1 MTPSSGE
8 EADVEEDGEDLNIKP
23 TPAAK
28 KFSEIPFG
36 NYKASLQFI
45 MGDRSILTRK
55 DSDAL
60 LIEAYRNEM
69 ADKTALAKQC
79 VHQSLLLQYCQQL
92 GKDGVGI
99 FFNRMMTKDHKA
111 YKLFM
116 DDVNSTYMKIKQSA
130 VRDRKEREEGADT
143 KDVEQIQLYA
153 VDPGTKLT
161 IRVPPPIVSDP
172 TSTSEEPQ
180 VTEEQIVARRIFEAF
195 PPDFQRA
202 LESGELD
209 EVNKAL
215 AKMSVEEAEGVV
227 QSLGEGGILNV
238 EEGVIDATT
247 EEGQKL
253 VEEIERT
260 GQVPE
265 TAAPLSGDPPED

>member
-1 MTPSSGE
+1 MTQSSGE
-8 EADVEEDGEDLNIKP
+8 EADVDEGDEQKIEAS
-23 TPAAK
+23 PAAK

-36 NYKASLQFI
+36 DYKTSLQFI

-69 ADKTALAKQC
+69 ANKPSLAKQC

-99 FFNRMMTKDHKA
+99 FFNRMMTKNHKA
-111 YKLFM
+111 YTLFI
-116 DDVNSTYMKIKQSA
+116 DDVNSTYQKIKQSA
-130 VRDRKEREEGADT
+130 ARDRKEREESANAPG
-143 KDVEQIQLYA
+143 VEQIQLYA
-153 VDPGTKLT
+153 VNPGTKLT
-161 IRVPPPIVSDP
+161 ISVPPPICSA
-172 TSTSEEPQ
+172 EEAQPAEQ
-180 VTEEQIVARRIFEAF
+180 VAARHIFESF
-195 PPDFQRA
+195 SPEFQRA
-202 LESGELD
+202 LETGELD

-215 AKMSVEEAEGVV
+215 GKMSVEEAEAVV
-227 QSLGEGGILNV
+227 EKLGEGGILNV

-253 VEEIERT
+253 VEEIGRT
-260 GQVPE
+260 GEVPE
-265 TAAPLSGDPPED
+265 MAVSDDPPLD

>member
-1 MTPSSGE
+1 
-8 EADVEEDGEDLNIKP
+8 
-23 TPAAK
+23 
-28 KFSEIPFG
+28 
-36 NYKASLQFI
+36 
-45 MGDRSILTRK
+45 MGHRSILTRN

-69 ADKTALAKQC
+69 ADKPSMAKQC

-116 DDVNSTYMKIKQSA
+116 DDVNSTYLKIKQSA
-130 VRDRKEREEGADT
+130 ARDRKEREESANSEG
-143 KDVEQIQLYA
+143 VEQIQLYA
-153 VDPGTKLT
+153 VNPGTKLT
-161 IRVPPPIVSDP
+161 ISVPPPIDP
-172 TSTSEEPQ
+172 SGEPSETEQ
-180 VTEEQIVARRIFEAF
+180 VAARRIFESF
-195 PPDFQRA
+195 PPAFRRA
-202 LESGELD
+202 LETGELD

-215 AKMSVEEAEGVV
+215 GKMSVEEAEAVV
-227 QSLGEGGILNV
+227 EKLGEGGILNV

-253 VEEIERT
+253 VDEIGRT
-260 GQVPE
+260 GELPG
-265 TAAPLSGDPPED
+265 TAVSEDPPLD